1 MGTQPQFQ
9 TAQQWWIRAAQARL
23 LVPSL
28 AKEEARARMLELAK
42 EYDGMAD
49 RLDQALE
56 TA

>member
-9 TAQQWWIRAAQARL
+9 TAQQWRIRAAQARS

-42 EYDGMAD
+42 EYDGIAD
-49 RLDQALE
+49 RLDRALE